1 MGLKEVPEHEAPL
14 PAGKGRRTKT
24 GNKRECSLNLILE
37 QTILGKTLDTPPTS
51 LSYNPFSS
59 KRYCFLETF

>member
-37 QTILGKTLDTPPTS
+37 QTILGKTLAPPPPLYPTIH
-51 LSYNPFSS
+51 
-59 KRYCFLETF
+59 FLVRDIVF